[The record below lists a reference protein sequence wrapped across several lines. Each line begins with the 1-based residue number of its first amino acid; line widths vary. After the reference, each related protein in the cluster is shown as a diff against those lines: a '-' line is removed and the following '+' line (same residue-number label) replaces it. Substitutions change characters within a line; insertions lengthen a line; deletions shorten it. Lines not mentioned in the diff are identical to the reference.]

1 MVILSSP
8 NGLSLCFFLGGAV
21 TALFISQVGPFRGK
35 PFPQCHGVP
44 PLAASKVRLAAGG
57 IGKLVQGAHGA
68 SIFKGRQPQQQGD
81 KDLEVAP
88 VLQLVTSWGYHG
100 NLVSRKLT

>member
-1 MVILSSP
+1 MAAIIPKWYAV
-8 NGLSLCFFLGGAV
+8 FFFGGAV
-21 TALFISQVGPFRGK
+21 TALFISQVGPEGQTLS
-35 PFPQCHGVP
+35 PVPWVP
-44 PLAASKVRLAAGG
+44 PLDASEVRLAAGG

-88 VLQLVTSWGYHG
+88 VLQLVTDIMGIS
-100 NLVSRKLT
+100 